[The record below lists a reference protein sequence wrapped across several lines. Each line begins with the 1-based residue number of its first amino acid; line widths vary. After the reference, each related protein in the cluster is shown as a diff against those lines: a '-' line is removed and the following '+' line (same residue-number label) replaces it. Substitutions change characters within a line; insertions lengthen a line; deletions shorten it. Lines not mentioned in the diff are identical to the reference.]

1 MHYEVAGNHSVNPT
15 LLVGKI
21 RRFGNFGPAYEIL
34 GLSEKK
40 SEKGIILNIRV
51 IDTDEF
57 VEYPY
62 SNAIDDPEA

>member
-1 MHYEVAGNHSVNPT
+1 M
-15 LLVGKI
+15 LVGKI
-21 RRFGNFGPAYEIL
+21 RRFGDFGPAYEIL

-51 IDTDEF
+51 VDTDEF

-62 SNAIDDPEA
+62 SNAVDDPEA